1 MKLKFSIPFPEGLH
15 ARPASE
21 LVKIC
26 QTAESQI
33 TMKKGDLEVDP
44 KSILGIIALGAGTGE
59 EVEFDIEGADEAA
72 LAEKLTTFFQG

>member
-1 MKLKFSIPFPEGLH
+1 MNIKFCIPFPEGLH

-26 QTAESQI
+26 QTAVCQI
-33 TMKKGDLEVDP
+33 TMKKGEFEVDP

-59 EVEFDIEGADEAA
+59 EVEFTMEGTDEEELAA
-72 LAEKLTTFFQG
+72 KLTEFFKG

>member
-1 MKLKFSIPFPEGLH
+1 MKMQFRIPFPEGLH

-26 QTAESQI
+26 QVAESQI

-59 EVEFDIEGADEAA
+59 EVEFDIEGTDEPEIAD
-72 LAEKLTTFFQG
+72 KLTAFFAE